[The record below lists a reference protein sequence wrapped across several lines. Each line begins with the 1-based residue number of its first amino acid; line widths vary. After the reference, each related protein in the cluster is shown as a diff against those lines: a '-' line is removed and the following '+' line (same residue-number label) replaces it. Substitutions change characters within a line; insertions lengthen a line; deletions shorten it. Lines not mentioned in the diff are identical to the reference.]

1 MNILSGFVVLYPM
14 IVSLIWIMG
23 AIFFSV
29 KQRQIP
35 LKKPA
40 KGEGEQL
47 VSVLVPAH
55 NEEETLHEVV
65 ESVANLTYHNIE
77 LVLIDDGSADQTL
90 AVMHQL
96 KEKYQAQF
104 PIKIVPIIKNGGK
117 ANALNVG
124 LDSAEG
130 EYLLCLDSDA
140 YVDQDAL
147 KQMMREFYTDPTVGA
162 VAGRPV
168 VRNRTTLLGRL
179 QLLEYIGIIDII
191 KRGQSFITG
200 HITTVSGV
208 IVVYRKKAV
217 QEVNRWTVE
226 ALTEDID
233 MTWKLYTHHW
243 RVAYCPQAVSW
254 ILVPEHMKALI
265 RQRRRWAR
273 GGLEVLIRNRQLI
286 FTGKL
291 AEQWLLI
298 DMVISNLWAL
308 SCFFM
313 IVLYLLTMIFS
324 HALILDGGILFVLTL
339 LSIVQFVIGFT
350 SSQRQ
355 GYIDW
360 QDLLLLPMYFVF
372 YWVVNLISC
381 ITALGSFFLDPRQ
394 KGTWASPDRGV

>member
-243 RVAYCPQAVSW
+243 QVAYCPQAVSW

-381 ITALGSFFLDPRQ
+381 ITALGSFFLDPRR
-394 KGTWASPDRGV
+394 KGTWASPDRGI

>member
-1 MNILSGFVVLYPM
+1 MNLLSGFVVLYPM

-65 ESVANLTYHNIE
+65 ESVANLTYRNIE
-77 LVLIDDGSADQTL
+77 LVLIDDGSVDQTL

-96 KEKYQAQF
+96 KEKYQTQF

-217 QEVNRWTVE
+217 QEVNR
-226 ALTEDID
+226 
-233 MTWKLYTHHW
+233 
-243 RVAYCPQAVSW
+243 
-254 ILVPEHMKALI
+254 
-265 RQRRRWAR
+265 
-273 GGLEVLIRNRQLI
+273 
-286 FTGKL
+286 
-291 AEQWLLI
+291 
-298 DMVISNLWAL
+298 
-308 SCFFM
+308 
-313 IVLYLLTMIFS
+313 
-324 HALILDGGILFVLTL
+324 
-339 LSIVQFVIGFT
+339 
-350 SSQRQ
+350 
-355 GYIDW
+355 
-360 QDLLLLPMYFVF
+360 
-372 YWVVNLISC
+372 
-381 ITALGSFFLDPRQ
+381 
-394 KGTWASPDRGV
+394 

>member
-14 IVSLIWIMG
+14 IVSLVWIMG

-29 KQRQIP
+29 QQRQIP
-35 LKKPA
+35 LKKPG
-40 KGEGEQL
+40 KGEPEQL
-47 VSVLVPAH
+47 VSVLIPAH

-65 ESVANLTYHNIE
+65 ESVARLTYKKIE
-77 LVLIDDGSADQTL
+77 LILIDDGSVDQTL
-90 AVMHQL
+90 NVMYELQ
-96 KEKYQAQF
+96 KQYQSQF
-104 PIKIVPIIKNGGK
+104 PIKVVPIIKNGGK

-124 LDSAEG
+124 LDSADG
-130 EYLLCLDSDA
+130 EYLLCLDSDS
-140 YVDQDAL
+140 YIDQDAL
-147 KQMMREFYTDPTVGA
+147 KHMMFEFYNDPSVGA

-208 IVVYRKKAV
+208 IVVYRKKAIKQV
-217 QEVNRWTVE
+217 HRWTVE

-233 MTWKLYTHHW
+233 MTWKLYSHHW

-254 ILVPEHMKALI
+254 ILVPEHMNALI

-313 IVLYLLTMIFS
+313 IVLYFLTMIFS
-324 HALILDGGILFVLTL
+324 HALILDGGVLFVLTL
-339 LSIVQFVIGFT
+339 ISIVQFIIGFT

-381 ITALGSFFLDPRQ
+381 ITALGSFFLDPKR

>member
-1 MNILSGFVVLYPM
+1 MNLLSGFVVLYPM

-372 YWVVNLISC
+372 YWIVNLISC

>member
-14 IVSLIWIMG
+14 IVSLVWIMG
-23 AIFFSV
+23 AIFFGV
-29 KQRQIP
+29 QQRQIP
-35 LKKPA
+35 LKKPG
-40 KGEGEQL
+40 KGEPEQL
-47 VSVLVPAH
+47 VSVLIPAH
-55 NEEETLHEVV
+55 NEEATLHEVV
-65 ESVANLTYHNIE
+65 ESVANLTYHNLE
-77 LVLIDDGSADQTL
+77 LILIDDGSADQTL
-90 AVMHQL
+90 SVMYDLQ
-96 KEKYQAQF
+96 KQYQSQF
-104 PIKIVPIIKNGGK
+104 PVKVVPIVKNGGK

-124 LDSAEG
+124 LKSAAG
-130 EYLLCLDSDA
+130 EYLLCLDSDS
-140 YVDQDAL
+140 YIDQKAL
-147 KQMMREFYTDPTVGA
+147 KHMMLPLYNDPKVGA

-208 IVVYRKKAV
+208 IVVYRKQAIKQV
-217 QEVNRWTVE
+217 KGWTVE

-233 MTWKLYTHHW
+233 MTWKLYSHQW

-254 ILVPEHMKALI
+254 ILVPEHLKALI

-313 IVLYLLTMIFS
+313 IVLYFFTMIFA

-339 LSIVQFVIGFT
+339 ISIVQFIIGFT

-360 QDLLLLPMYFVF
+360 QDLLLLPMYFIF
-372 YWVVNLISC
+372 YWAVNLVSC
-381 ITALGSFFLDPRQ
+381 ITALGSFFLDPKR

>member
-1 MNILSGFVVLYPM
+1 MNLLSGFVVLYPM

-313 IVLYLLTMIFS
+313 IVLYL
-324 HALILDGGILFVLTL
+324 
-339 LSIVQFVIGFT
+339 
-350 SSQRQ
+350 
-355 GYIDW
+355 
-360 QDLLLLPMYFVF
+360 
-372 YWVVNLISC
+372 
-381 ITALGSFFLDPRQ
+381 
-394 KGTWASPDRGV
+394 

>member
-14 IVSLIWIMG
+14 IVSLVWIMG

-29 KQRQIP
+29 QQRQIP
-35 LKKPA
+35 LKKPG
-40 KGEGEQL
+40 KGMPERL
-47 VSVLVPAH
+47 VSVLIPAH
-55 NEEETLHEVV
+55 NEEKTLHEVV
-65 ESVANLTYHNIE
+65 ESVANLTYQNIE
-77 LVLIDDGSADQTL
+77 LVLIDDGSVDKTL
-90 AVMHQL
+90 AVMYDLQ
-96 KEKYQAQF
+96 KQYEGQF
-104 PIKIVPIIKNGGK
+104 LIKVVPIVKNGGK

-124 LDSAEG
+124 LDSAAG
-130 EYLLCLDSDA
+130 EYLLCLDSDS

-147 KQMMREFYTDPTVGA
+147 KHMMLEFYNDPNVGA

-191 KRGQSFITG
+191 KRGQAFITG

-208 IVVYRKKAV
+208 IVVYRKKAIKA
-217 QEVNRWTVE
+217 VNRWTVE

-233 MTWKLYTHHW
+233 MTWKLYSHQW

-313 IVLYLLTMIFS
+313 IVLYVLTMLFA
-324 HALILDGGILFVLTL
+324 HAVILDGGILFVLTL
-339 LSIVQFVIGFT
+339 ISIVQFVIGFT

-372 YWVVNLISC
+372 YWVVNLVSC
-381 ITALGSFFLDPRQ
+381 ITALGSFFLDPKR